1 MVVVVDL
8 KQCNCGCSGGSGGKP
23 IAMYWWKENERNVV
37 VEENKRNTVMVV
49 VKEGKQEKCEMLL
62 QTSNNS

>member
-1 MVVVVDL
+1 
-8 KQCNCGCSGGSGGKP
+8 
-23 IAMYWWKENERNVV
+23 MYWWKENERNVV

-49 VKEGKQEKCEMLL
+49 VKEGKQEKCERFL

>member
-1 MVVVVDL
+1 
-8 KQCNCGCSGGSGGKP
+8 
-23 IAMYWWKENERNVV
+23 MYWWKENERNVV

-49 VKEGKQEKCEMLL
+49 VKEGKQEKCDMLL